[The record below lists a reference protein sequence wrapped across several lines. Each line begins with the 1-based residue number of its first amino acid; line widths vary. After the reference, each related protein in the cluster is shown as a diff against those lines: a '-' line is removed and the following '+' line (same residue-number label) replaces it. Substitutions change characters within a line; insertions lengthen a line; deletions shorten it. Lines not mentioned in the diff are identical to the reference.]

1 MACSLPSVVTH
12 AVRSKTRGRFT
23 YLRELYGN
31 LHRFTSIE
39 DILLSTSRASY
50 SPILGVVVSLE
61 LERGLRALA
70 TTGRA
75 TWNSCY
81 LHQELCIESSQYHY
95 CNKWNHSG
103 WNSSSSR
110 CCRRDQRSILVYTRE
125 AWTYVF
131 ESW

>member
-12 AVRSKTRGRFT
+12 AVRSKTHRGGFAC
-23 YLRELYGN
+23 LSQLYSN

-39 DILLSTSRASY
+39 DILLGTSRASY

-70 TTGRA
+70 TARRA

-81 LHQELCIESSQYHY
+81 LRQELCIESIQYHY
-95 CNKWNHSG
+95 YSKWNRSG

-110 CCRRDQRSILVYTRE
+110 SCRRDQRSILVYT
-125 AWTYVF
+125 
-131 ESW
+131 